1 MSSSLSAE
9 STPLGSRAV
18 LSLSVFASMGLGN
31 ISASIVFLV
40 LLEAFQSGVE
50 SNIHY
55 VEWVWRL
62 FLGLGMIPAA
72 VTLYA
77 RWTMAETAPYEKC
90 MSHLY
95 QKMRVR
101 RSNLSRCI
109 KGPGHRTG
117 REARAKRT
125 VSGLCCLLQR
135 METCQSSICNLSIL
149 VSLVRANL
157 EFLKIPTDK
166 WCSQRYCLLRNQ
178 PQPKCH
184 PRANRLRRWPNSM
197 DDSSQYCSRKHHCP
211 SCCMLPQILILFVI
225 PLSRGV
231 QSQINPR

>member
-31 ISASIVFLV
+31 ISASITFLV

-72 VTLYA
+72 ITLYA

-90 MSHLY
+90 MPHSHQTAL
-95 QKMRVR
+95 VR
-101 RSNLSRCI
+101 ESQLSRCI
-109 KGPGHRTG
+109 KGHGGRTG
-117 REARAKRT
+117 RQARPKRA
-125 VSGLCCLLQR
+125 VSGLFCLLQR
-135 METCQSSICNLSIL
+135 METCQGPICNLSIL
-149 VSLVRANL
+149 VPLVSSNLRSL
-157 EFLKIPTDK
+157 EMSTDE
-166 WCSQRYCLLRNQ
+166 
-178 PQPKCH
+178 
-184 PRANRLRRWPNSM
+184 
-197 DDSSQYCSRKHHCP
+197 
-211 SCCMLPQILILFVI
+211 
-225 PLSRGV
+225 
-231 QSQINPR
+231 